1 MRMRLIQADK
11 IEPGA
16 VLDGETLIQADLGQE
31 IDNMEGLGVHTE
43 SDGTTV
49 LTILSDDNFNPVL
62 QRTLLLQFSL
72 ERPLVK

>member
-1 MRMRLIQADK
+1 
-11 IEPGA
+11 
-16 VLDGETLIQADLGQE
+16 
-31 IDNMEGLGVHTE
+31 MEGLGVHTE

-72 ERPLVK
+72 ERPLVKLKKRRPVCGPRFN